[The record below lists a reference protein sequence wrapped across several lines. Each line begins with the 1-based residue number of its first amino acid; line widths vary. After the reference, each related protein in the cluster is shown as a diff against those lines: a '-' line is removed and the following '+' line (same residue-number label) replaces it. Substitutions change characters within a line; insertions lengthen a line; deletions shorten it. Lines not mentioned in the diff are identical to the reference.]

1 MIYFFAESRLLSK
14 QIAQFAGKAQFVVT
28 YTAERKKNEEWPKII
43 LSLAQQIFAII
54 FYGQG
59 RVNCKKCS
67 QQIGARNRQVTP
79 KLDRQKANATT
90 NKNFKISQYI

>member
-54 FYGQG
+54 FYT
-59 RVNCKKCS
+59 S
-67 QQIGARNRQVTP
+67 
-79 KLDRQKANATT
+79 KL
-90 NKNFKISQYI
+90 